1 MPAFHQITLLGNCT
15 RDPEMRFSQA
25 GLPIGSVSL
34 AVNSFSGSGEQRK
47 QETCFIDVTF
57 FGRLAE
63 IASEYLKKGDPVLV
77 SGRLRYETWE
87 GQDGMKR
94 SKHSVIAEQ
103 LQLMARSVSED
114 VESGHGKHAM
124 PSQPAPAD
132 KPPTRSRAKAA
143 PVTVS
148 EPDPEDDIPFIAIM
162 PHDGMMGS
170 SLEQRKFL
178 A

>member
-1 MPAFHQITLLGNCT
+1 MPAFNQITLLGNCT

-57 FGRLAE
+57 FGRVAE

-103 LQLMARSVSED
+103 LQLMARSISED
-114 VESGHGKHAM
+114 VESGHGKNAM

-143 PVTVS
+143 PVIVS
-148 EPDPEDDIPFIAIM
+148 EPDPEDDIPF
-162 PHDGMMGS
+162 
-170 SLEQRKFL
+170 
-178 A
+178 

>member
-1 MPAFHQITLLGNCT
+1 MPSFNQITLLGNCT

-25 GLPIGSVSL
+25 GLPIGSISL

-103 LQLMARSVSED
+103 LQLMARSISED
-114 VESGHGKHAM
+114 TAPGNPTTPTPDAAPPEK
-124 PSQPAPAD
+124 PQPR
-132 KPPTRSRAKAA
+132 TRAKAA
-143 PVTVS
+143 PATAS
-148 EPDPEDDIPFIAIM
+148 APDLEDDIPF
-162 PHDGMMGS
+162 
-170 SLEQRKFL
+170 
-178 A
+178 

>member
-1 MPAFHQITLLGNCT
+1 MPPFNQITLLGNCT
-15 RDPEMRFSQA
+15 RDPEMRFTTN
-25 GLPIGSVSL
+25 GIPVCSVSL
-34 AVNSFSGSGEQRK
+34 AVNSFSGSGDERK
-47 QETCFIDVTF
+47 QDTCFIDVTF
-57 FGRLAE
+57 FRRVAE
-63 IASEYLKKGDPVLV
+63 IASEYLKKGDPVLI
-77 SGRLRYETWE
+77 SGRLKYETWE

-124 PSQPAPAD
+124 PSQPDPAD
-132 KPPTRSRAKAA
+132 KPPTRSRSKAA

-148 EPDPEDDIPFIAIM
+148 EPDPEDDIPFIAIIAD
-162 PHDGMMGS
+162 DGIAGS
-170 SLEQRKFL
+170 LSEKHKFS